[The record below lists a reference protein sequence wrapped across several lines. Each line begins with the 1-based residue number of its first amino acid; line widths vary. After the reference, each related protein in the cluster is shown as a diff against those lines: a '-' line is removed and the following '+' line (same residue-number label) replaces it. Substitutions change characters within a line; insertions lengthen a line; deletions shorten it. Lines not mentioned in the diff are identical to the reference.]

1 MKHTPM
7 QRKKGKRTMHKELHE
22 ENRVSWNAAT
32 VALNS
37 HKGDPAAFF
46 RQGGRRSIQKKSNCW
61 EMPGGCRSYICSVTS
76 VRHPESCGPGGGDDR
91 ARYQRYGH

>member
-37 HKGDPAAFF
+37 HKGDQAAFF
-46 RQGGRRSIQKKSNCW
+46 RQGGSTLYSEEVELLGDARGLSI
-61 EMPGGCRSYICSVTS
+61 V
-76 VRHPESCGPGGGDDR
+76 HL
-91 ARYQRYGH
+91 